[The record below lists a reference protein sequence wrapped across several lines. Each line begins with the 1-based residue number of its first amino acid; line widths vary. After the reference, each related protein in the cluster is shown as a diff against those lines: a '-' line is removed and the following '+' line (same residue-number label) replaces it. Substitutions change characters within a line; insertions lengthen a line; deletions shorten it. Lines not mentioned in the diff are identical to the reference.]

1 MAPSDGWALLAVSK
15 GEAPLLLTSAGRRPA
30 VVVGW
35 LCERKSSC
43 RAMQGRGR
51 LDKLRCLLRACRP
64 LTHSPLAA
72 QSPLCVRLGSLT
84 RVGVTEQTTGL
95 WLSYHARVPVP
106 LHRSF
111 AAGASGGATG
121 GATGGGAT
129 GGATDGATGDEAARV
144 AGEAFVEKLRDMMT
158 PEQRAVVE
166 RPLNTQVVRSVSSVW
181 EVAAALCKPAGAT
194 LAEWKHSNDGVR
206 CALACVGLVLVPN
219 TVGEPLRQ
227 TDGSLYYGYRKVEVW
242 RAGVR
247 SASKRLDNLLKGDS
261 GLSTVEERAAV
272 NERVSLLAK
281 ARLLAQGDN
290 TQEIHA
296 ANLAAFLTLVGLSDV
311 LRFERTSGATLAR
324 VASYACTKVG
334 AIDAA
339 HLGFRVKT
347 VTEDRTYGRLMFSF
361 SPKEMKDCLKN
372 GVCVLLIGVDAANR
386 PSVAYLLHGPK
397 ALEALNRI
405 PESSC
410 DTPFAPRLHPKRT
423 LPPDGLPSLLQPV
436 RYELDSRSGRAS
448 VSSDLLAALDGHD
461 RLL

>member
-1 MAPSDGWALLAVSK
+1 M
-15 GEAPLLLTSAGRRPA
+15 
-30 VVVGW
+30 
-35 LCERKSSC
+35 
-43 RAMQGRGR
+43 
-51 LDKLRCLLRACRP
+51 
-64 LTHSPLAA
+64 
-72 QSPLCVRLGSLT
+72 
-84 RVGVTEQTTGL
+84 
-95 WLSYHARVPVP
+95 
-106 LHRSF
+106 
-111 AAGASGGATG
+111 
-121 GATGGGAT
+121 
-129 GGATDGATGDEAARV
+129 
-144 AGEAFVEKLRDMMT
+144 
-158 PEQRAVVE
+158 
-166 RPLNTQVVRSVSSVW
+166 
-181 EVAAALCKPAGAT
+181 
-194 LAEWKHSNDGVR
+194 
-206 CALACVGLVLVPN
+206 LVPN

-296 ANLAAFLTLVGLSDV
+296 ASLAAFLTLVGLSDV

-324 VASYACTKVG
+324 VLSSPKVG

-397 ALEALNRI
+397 TLEALDRI

-410 DTPFAPRLHPKRT
+410 DTPFAPRLRPKRT
-423 LPPDGLPSLLQPV
+423 LPPDGLPSLLQPF
-436 RYELDSRSGRAS
+436 RYELDNSSGRAS